1 MLVLGQEQGNT
12 WLCDVNTA
20 NTRDAGRGILAK
32 EVFQLLPCSSLW
44 SEPFKFFR
52 VFQLP
57 RTVFSA
63 IRKRG
68 GFLLN
73 HLEWNLLLSLVGS
86 STRALMFKEQPG
98 AWCFI
103 IPNV

>member
-68 GFLLN
+68 GSF
-73 HLEWNLLLSLVGS
+73 EPPGVESASEPGRLVHKG
-86 STRALMFKEQPG
+86 TH
-98 AWCFI
+98 
-103 IPNV
+103 V